1 MGNSMQSPACDPY
14 ELPALVSRLRSWA
27 RRLWARAVRDCG
39 DVVQAGWLAWQ
50 AIVSEGRR
58 PVWPDGQ
65 VEPEPGRGLIGG
77 WNY

>member
-39 DVVQAGWLAWQ
+39 DVVRAGWIDWQ
-50 AIVSEGRR
+50 ALV
-58 PVWPDGQ
+58 
-65 VEPEPGRGLIGG
+65 PGGTGYRLGG
-77 WNY
+77 FWETMAICGYY